1 MEQHIHLLPSML
13 AAVLNYVIIPRIH
26 LVRDLLFSL
35 LSIRGAGVPSPYQGI
50 LPHHLLLLVLLLE
63 IDRQLGLVG
72 AKDRGESS
80 AGGQAACSHYHNHP
94 RQ

>member
-26 LVRDLLFSL
+26 LVRDLLPSL
-35 LSIRGAGVPSPYQGI
+35 LSIGGAGVPSPFQGI
-50 LPHHLLLLVLLLE
+50 LPHHPLLLLE
-63 IDRQLGLVG
+63 IDRQVRVVEG
-72 AKDRGESS
+72 AKDRGVSS